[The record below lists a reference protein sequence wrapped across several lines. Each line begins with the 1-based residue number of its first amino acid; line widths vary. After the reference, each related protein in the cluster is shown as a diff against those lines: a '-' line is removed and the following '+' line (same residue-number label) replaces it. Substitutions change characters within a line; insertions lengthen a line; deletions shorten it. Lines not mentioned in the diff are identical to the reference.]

1 MKLYKRP
8 PEPADFPKKVKKARD
23 KAEQLIEAQL
33 KASTKKSRA
42 ASAKAGPKAVE
53 ETKGKKKDKIF
64 NDLWK
69 DYKAIFAYAQ
79 FDKCG
84 FCESN
89 VLKTGRGDVEHYRPK
104 SEVSVLDD
112 DPDTRGVQYE
122 SAAAVTGRRPKPLC
136 STGYYWLA
144 YDWSN
149 YLLSCA
155 ICNQNFKG
163 TIFPVKD
170 EPRSIPPLKDS
181 PAEDALLLNP
191 FDKKDPAKH
200 LQLRRDGFIVAKSPY
215 GRATID
221 TCGLYRDILI
231 TSRRNIALRVYEL
244 ALDLRRP
251 ANRRENPQVLRFC
264 YDFGCDD
271 AEHCGMVRAIIEEVG
286 GMRWEDLVKR
296 RAKELAL
303 QIKNARSADKKKEL
317 DEQMEKMGRERYEH
331 SAEVRA
337 IFEKTCGVTWE
348 KLVLRL
354 TAQMARDF
362 LDDKIHWENNREYEV
377 MLKQKFYLLA
387 RDNPAYAA
395 GIKDTYEKK
404 SHLDW
409 AELKALVEARVK
421 MLWTLEDV
429 LPQASKQQPPQ
440 F

>member
-8 PEPADFPKKVKKARD
+8 PEPADFPKKVKKAKD

-33 KASTKKSRA
+33 KAKAGAKKSAA
-42 ASAKAGPKAVE
+42 ASAKAAPGTVE
-53 ETKGKKKDKIF
+53 KTKGKKKVKIF
-64 NDLWK
+64 NELWK

-122 SAAAVTGRRPKPLC
+122 AAAAVTGRRPKPLC
-136 STGYYWLA
+136 PTGYYWLA

-170 EPRSIPPLKDS
+170 EPRSIPPLKNS
-181 PAEDALLLNP
+181 PSEDALLLNP

-200 LQLRRDGFIVAKSPY
+200 LQLRLDGFIVAKSSY

-231 TSRRNIALRVYEL
+231 TSRKEKALRVYDL
-244 ALDLRRP
+244 ARDLRRP
-251 ANRRENPQVLRFC
+251 ANRRENPQALSDC
-264 YDFGCDD
+264 YDCGSDD
-271 AEHCGMVRAIIEEVG
+271 AEHCGMVRPIIEEVSG
-286 GMRWEDLVKR
+286 VRWEDLVKR
-296 RAKELAL
+296 CAKELAL
-303 QIKNARSADKKKEL
+303 QIKNARSPDKKKEL
-317 DEQMEKMGRERYEH
+317 DEQMEKMGRDRYEH

-337 IFEKTCGVTWE
+337 IFEKTCGITWE
-348 KLVLRL
+348 KLILRL

-362 LDDKIHWENNREYEV
+362 LADKKLWENDREYEV
-377 MLKQKFYLLA
+377 MFKKSFYLLA
-387 RDNPAYAA
+387 RDNPVYAA
-395 GIKDTYEKK
+395 GIKDTYEKQ
-404 SHLDW
+404 SRMNW
-409 AELKALVEARVK
+409 AELKALVEARFK

-429 LPQASKQQPPQ
+429 LPPASKQ
-440 F
+440 